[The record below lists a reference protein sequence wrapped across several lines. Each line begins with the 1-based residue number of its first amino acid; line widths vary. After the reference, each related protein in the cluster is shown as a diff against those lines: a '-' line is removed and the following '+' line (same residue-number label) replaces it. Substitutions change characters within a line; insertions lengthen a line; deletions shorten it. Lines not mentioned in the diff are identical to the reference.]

1 MTTQITVVGNLV
13 RDPELRFTPSGAAV
27 CNFTVVDNERI
38 KDQNTGEWKDG
49 DATFY
54 ECSVWRDA
62 AENVA
67 ESLQSGNRVVVQ
79 GTVKLRSYER
89 PDGSKGAS
97 LDLRVDEVGPSL
109 RWATAKVTRTSKQNG
124 GQNNG
129 GQQGGYQ
136 NGSQNNGSQQGQPQY
151 AGAGAPAAGGG
162 NPWGDPAP
170 GGGWGGD
177 ATPSEPPF

>member
-1 MTTQITVVGNLV
+1 MTTEITVNGNLTD
-13 RDPELRFTPSGAAV
+13 DPELRFTPSGAAV

-54 ECSVWRDA
+54 NCSVWRDA

-67 ESLQSGNRVVVQ
+67 ESLQKGMRVIVK
-79 GTVKLRSYER
+79 GTIKLRQYDR
-89 PDGSKGAS
+89 PDGSKGSS
-97 LDLRVDEVGPSL
+97 LDLRVDAVGPDL
-109 RWATAKVTRTSKQNG
+109 RWATAKVTRTTKQNNG
-124 GQNNG
+124 GGQNNGQSNGYQNNG
-129 GQQGGYQ
+129 GQQ
-136 NGSQNNGSQQGQPQY
+136 NGQSQPV
-151 AGAGAPAAGGG
+151 GAGAPAGGG